1 MLVITIV
8 EILLINIITLKCIK
22 KIRANAHRYIG
33 FPINLTWWL
42 ERSTVAVRAKQMKK
56 QTFNIRTPL
65 SLLLV
70 SSLTLITRSKWAPE
84 HHRRSK
90 KVEIRS
96 MIIHRLISTIF
107 INNNSFSNKTL
118 LLFLSPKPLEVKLSL
133 NFSILKT
140 LECSYSERTI
150 FGRQLKN

>member
-22 KIRANAHRYIG
+22 KIRANAHQYIG
-33 FPINLTWWL
+33 FPINLTWWS
-42 ERSTVAVRAKQMKK
+42 ERSTVVIRAKPMKK

-96 MIIHRLISTIF
+96 MIIHWLISTIF
-107 INNNSFSNKTL
+107 INNSFSNKTL
-118 LLFLSPKPLEVKLSL
+118 LIFLSPKLLEVKLS
-133 NFSILKT
+133 LKT

-150 FGRQLKN
+150 FGR